1 MLQFYASVKRLINIQ
16 SIRKM
21 VLYGRVM
28 NYKMKYNKKDVLFM
42 HRFAMKEELG
52 ELIFEVLF
60 FVYGKSIRN
69 DELDV
74 FCCWDSLIL
83 WIMQLILIL
92 IISCYV
98 LFCTFLV

>member
-1 MLQFYASVKRLINIQ
+1 
-16 SIRKM
+16 
-21 VLYGRVM
+21 M
-28 NYKMKYNKKDVLFM
+28 NYKMKYNKDALFM

-60 FVYGKSIRN
+60 FVYVKSIRN

-83 WIMQLILIL
+83 WIIQFILIL

>member
-1 MLQFYASVKRLINIQ
+1 
-16 SIRKM
+16 
-21 VLYGRVM
+21 M
-28 NYKMKYNKKDVLFM
+28 NYKMKYNKDALFM

-60 FVYGKSIRN
+60 FVYVKSIRN

-74 FCCWDSLIL
+74 FCWDSLIL
-83 WIMQLILIL
+83 WIIQLILIL

>member
-1 MLQFYASVKRLINIQ
+1 
-16 SIRKM
+16 
-21 VLYGRVM
+21 
-28 NYKMKYNKKDVLFM
+28 M

-60 FVYGKSIRN
+60 FVYVKSIRN

-83 WIMQLILIL
+83 WIIQLILIL

-98 LFCTFLV
+98 LFCTFIVLYQYLKNCIIYLICSECF

>member
-1 MLQFYASVKRLINIQ
+1 
-16 SIRKM
+16 M

-42 HRFAMKEELG
+42 HRFTMKEELG

-74 FCCWDSLIL
+74 FR
-83 WIMQLILIL
+83 
-92 IISCYV
+92 
-98 LFCTFLV
+98 

>member
-1 MLQFYASVKRLINIQ
+1 
-16 SIRKM
+16 
-21 VLYGRVM
+21 M
-28 NYKMKYNKKDVLFM
+28 NYKMKYNKDALFM

-60 FVYGKSIRN
+60 FVYVKSIRN

-83 WIMQLILIL
+83 WIIQFLL
-92 IISCYV
+92 
-98 LFCTFLV
+98 FLVMYYFVPF

>member
-1 MLQFYASVKRLINIQ
+1 
-16 SIRKM
+16 M

-28 NYKMKYNKKDVLFM
+28 NYKMKYNKDVLFM

-74 FCCWDSLIL
+74 FR
-83 WIMQLILIL
+83 
-92 IISCYV
+92 
-98 LFCTFLV
+98 

>member
-1 MLQFYASVKRLINIQ
+1 
-16 SIRKM
+16 
-21 VLYGRVM
+21 
-28 NYKMKYNKKDVLFM
+28 M

-60 FVYGKSIRN
+60 FVYVKSIRN

-83 WIMQLILIL
+83 WIIQLILIL

-98 LFCTFLV
+98 LFCTFLVLYQYLKNCIIYLICSECF

>member
-1 MLQFYASVKRLINIQ
+1 
-16 SIRKM
+16 
-21 VLYGRVM
+21 M
-28 NYKMKYNKKDVLFM
+28 NYKMKYNKDALFM

-60 FVYGKSIRN
+60 FVYVKSIRN

-83 WIMQLILIL
+83 WNTINFNTYYFLLCTIL
-92 IISCYV
+92 
-98 LFCTFLV
+98 

>member
-1 MLQFYASVKRLINIQ
+1 
-16 SIRKM
+16 
-21 VLYGRVM
+21 M
-28 NYKMKYNKKDVLFM
+28 NYKMKYNKDALFM

-60 FVYGKSIRN
+60 FVYVKSIRN

-83 WIMQLILIL
+83 WIINTYYFLLCTILYL
-92 IISCYV
+92 FSMISV
-98 LFCTFLV
+98 S

>member
-1 MLQFYASVKRLINIQ
+1 
-16 SIRKM
+16 
-21 VLYGRVM
+21 
-28 NYKMKYNKKDVLFM
+28 M

-60 FVYGKSIRN
+60 FVYVKSIRN

-83 WIMQLILIL
+83 WIIQLILIL

-98 LFCTFLV
+98 LFCIFLVRYQYLKNCIIYLICSECF

>member
-1 MLQFYASVKRLINIQ
+1 
-16 SIRKM
+16 
-21 VLYGRVM
+21 
-28 NYKMKYNKKDVLFM
+28 M

-60 FVYGKSIRN
+60 FVYVKSIRN

-83 WIMQLILIL
+83 WIIQLILIL

-98 LFCTFLV
+98 LFCTLLVRYQYLKNCIIYLICSECF

>member
-1 MLQFYASVKRLINIQ
+1 
-16 SIRKM
+16 
-21 VLYGRVM
+21 
-28 NYKMKYNKKDVLFM
+28 M

-60 FVYGKSIRN
+60 FVYVKSIRN

-83 WIMQLILIL
+83 WIIQLILML

-98 LFCTFLV
+98 LFCTFLLTRINSNPASSAFCHLSDE

>member
-1 MLQFYASVKRLINIQ
+1 
-16 SIRKM
+16 
-21 VLYGRVM
+21 M
-28 NYKMKYNKKDVLFM
+28 NYKMKYNKDALFM

-60 FVYGKSIRN
+60 FVYVKSIRN

-83 WIMQLILIL
+83 WIIQLILIL
-92 IISCYV
+92 
-98 LFCTFLV
+98 LFLVMYYFVPF

>member
-1 MLQFYASVKRLINIQ
+1 
-16 SIRKM
+16 
-21 VLYGRVM
+21 
-28 NYKMKYNKKDVLFM
+28 M

-60 FVYGKSIRN
+60 FVYVKSIRN

-83 WIMQLILIL
+83 WIIQLILIL

-98 LFCTFLV
+98 LFCIFLIRYQYLKNCIIYLICSECF

>member
-1 MLQFYASVKRLINIQ
+1 
-16 SIRKM
+16 
-21 VLYGRVM
+21 
-28 NYKMKYNKKDVLFM
+28 M

-60 FVYGKSIRN
+60 FVYVKSIRN

-83 WIMQLILIL
+83 WTIQLILIL

-98 LFCTFLV
+98 LFCTFLVRYQYLKNCIIYLICSECF

>member
-1 MLQFYASVKRLINIQ
+1 
-16 SIRKM
+16 
-21 VLYGRVM
+21 
-28 NYKMKYNKKDVLFM
+28 M

-60 FVYGKSIRN
+60 FVYVKSIRN

-83 WIMQLILIL
+83 WIIQLILIL

-98 LFCTFLV
+98 LFCTFLVCYQCLKNCIICLICSECF

>member
-1 MLQFYASVKRLINIQ
+1 
-16 SIRKM
+16 
-21 VLYGRVM
+21 
-28 NYKMKYNKKDVLFM
+28 M

-60 FVYGKSIRN
+60 FVYVKSIRN

-83 WIMQLILIL
+83 WIIQLILIL

-98 LFCTFLV
+98 LFCTFLVGYQYLKNCIIYLICSECF

>member
-1 MLQFYASVKRLINIQ
+1 
-16 SIRKM
+16 
-21 VLYGRVM
+21 M
-28 NYKMKYNKKDVLFM
+28 NYSMESGNGM
-42 HRFAMKEELG
+42 WSWHRFTVKEELG

-60 FVYGKSIRN
+60 FVYVKSIRN

-83 WIMQLILIL
+83 WIIQLILIL

>member
-1 MLQFYASVKRLINIQ
+1 
-16 SIRKM
+16 
-21 VLYGRVM
+21 M
-28 NYKMKYNKKDVLFM
+28 NYKMKYNKDALFM

-60 FVYGKSIRN
+60 FVYVKSIRN

-83 WIMQLILIL
+83 WINTINFNTYYFLLCTILYL
-92 IISCYV
+92 FSMISV
-98 LFCTFLV
+98 S